1 MEREQTKVCQTE
13 GGIKEQEIAMW
24 KHTASVYEQRYENMR
39 LMVNVSV
46 LVSTGTIMI
55 ATGLILLSLLK

>member
-1 MEREQTKVCQTE
+1 MEREQTKAYRADSVIE
-13 GGIKEQEIAMW
+13 NQEIAMW

-46 LVSTGTIMI
+46 LVNIGTIVI
-55 ATGLILLSLLK
+55 VTGLVLLLLLK

>member
-1 MEREQTKVCQTE
+1 MEREQTKAYRAQSVIE
-13 GGIKEQEIAMW
+13 NQEIAMW

-46 LVSTGTIMI
+46 LVSIATVVI
-55 ATGLILLSLLK
+55 ATGLILLLLLK